1 MQSSYTDYD
10 PFCKSNHNDC
20 INLECMKLIS
30 AIEMQISEG
39 ILLEKISKNCT
50 GRIVIRQYFKSE
62 ETNLCSKKNMKKLLP
77 PSLITFSV
85 CLGHVCQHTLFI
97 VYIFNFILVLN
108 KKTLLY

>member
-62 ETNLCSKKNMKKLLP
+62 ETNLCSKKYMKKL
-77 PSLITFSV
+77 T
-85 CLGHVCQHTLFI
+85 
-97 VYIFNFILVLN
+97 YILAFFKRILTASNLAVG
-108 KKTLLY
+108 